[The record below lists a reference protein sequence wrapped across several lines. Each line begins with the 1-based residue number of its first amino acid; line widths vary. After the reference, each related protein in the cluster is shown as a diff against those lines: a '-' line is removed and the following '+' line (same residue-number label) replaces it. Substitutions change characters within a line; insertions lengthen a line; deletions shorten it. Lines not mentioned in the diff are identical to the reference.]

1 MNRGIGSFAWLR
13 LPMVAM
19 LMALG
24 IVALLLAQNPSPAY
38 AYAASLDI
46 ECHENPVQES
56 QTFRLNIVNSQVT
69 PGQVET
75 MKVYWST
82 TSGTAH
88 TTEYT
93 ALRRE
98 AQTSSAA
105 QSTAGRMGRTF
116 YTTEGTISEL
126 TESFTVKAVNA
137 EDNNTVGTCTI
148 EMEDNDGPGAYKTW
162 IDSTPGEDRGSEWE
176 AGVQPNADKYFKGET
191 MRLKQKFTEAV
202 HVIGGEVTVGL
213 HIGNSNSH
221 VRRGAKFVGGTGTDT
236 LTFEYEVRG
245 DEWDPDGFAVL
256 HSEYADHRFIMT
268 KEGGNPVNRSYWGAT
283 GGDNHKIYGRA
294 YVEEITLTPP

>member
-1 MNRGIGSFAWLR
+1 MNREIGSFTWLR

-19 LMALG
+19 LLGLG
-24 IVALLLAQNPSPAY
+24 IVALLMAQNPPPAY
-38 AYAASLDI
+38 AYTASLEI
-46 ECHENPVQES
+46 ECNENPVQES
-56 QTFRLNIVNSQVT
+56 QTFRLNIVNTRVT
-69 PGQVET
+69 PSELEA

-162 IDSTPGEDRGSEWE
+162 IDSTSSEDRGSEWE
-176 AGVQPNADKYFKGET
+176 ADGQPDADKYFKGET
-191 MRLKQKFTEAV
+191 IRIKQKFTEAV
-202 HVIGGEVTVGL
+202 H
-213 HIGNSNSH
+213 
-221 VRRGAKFVGGTGTDT
+221 
-236 LTFEYEVRG
+236 
-245 DEWDPDGFAVL
+245 
-256 HSEYADHRFIMT
+256 
-268 KEGGNPVNRSYWGAT
+268 
-283 GGDNHKIYGRA
+283 
-294 YVEEITLTPP
+294 